1 MSKRVGLEIRLDLM
15 AVRAAVDPNW
25 AAWTVFQAL
34 AEAGAPVIYL
44 NGKIVG
50 EDGSGFVLTRDRGV
64 ELLMDCYRASWIN
77 TPLLDDPDVIDL
89 EVIEERLTLPAA
101 A

>member
-1 MSKRVGLEIRLDLM
+1 MDLM
-15 AVRAAVDPNW
+15 AVRTAVDPNW
-25 AAWTVFQAL
+25 AAWTVFHAL

-44 NGKIVG
+44 DGKIVG
-50 EDGSGFVLTRDRGV
+50 KDGSGFVLTIDRDA

-77 TPLLDDPDVIDL
+77 TPLLDDPDVIDPEL
-89 EVIEERLTLPAA
+89 IEERLTLPAA